1 MYKNQS
7 ISRFHLLENSIKIT
21 FQIGQRMM
29 PTFTEINKL
38 FFKFLMNTMAPNN
51 QSDFE
56 KQSCSSPT
64 SDFKTK
70 YTALVIRLYLWHKT
84 CFLNDCRI
92 L

>member
-21 FQIGQRMM
+21 FQIGQCMM

-51 QSDFE
+51 QSDSE
-56 KQSCSSPT
+56 KQSVVVQLLIS
-64 SDFKTK
+64 K
-70 YTALVIRLYLWHKT
+70 LNIQLW
-84 CFLNDCRI
+84 
-92 L
+92 